1 MRLNPPRGD
10 RARPLART
18 GITIHAT
25 SPTAVRPAR
34 TVKYVSSV
42 AFPLGTASLPAGVR
56 GHAVAEFSALVRAF
70 GRFIGGRTGAGAG
83 LAVFRHGEPLVD
95 IWTGQACP
103 DAEWARDTGAIVF
116 SATKGVASTILHR
129 LADRGLLDYD
139 VPVATYWPEFGV
151 AGKDRITVRQL
162 MTHRAGLSALPTIAA
177 GAQDV
182 LDHELMEQRLAA
194 AAPDRLLGV
203 PAYHAFTYGWLVAG
217 LARAITGSSLAEL
230 FRTEVAEPLGVDGI
244 HLGRPPEGSPTPVAA
259 LCGSKLSV
267 VGAPLGALF
276 FGHAYGLPGTLGAA
290 ARALFLPG
298 IETLVAGDDPPVLHT
313 ELGAGNGVCTAP
325 ALATLYGAL
334 AGDGTVAGRRYL
346 SARTVQGLRRV
357 QTYRPD
363 HTLFYMPMM
372 WHLGYHSSRPARRAD
387 SATSASAD
395 PSAVPIRAWA
405 CPSASCTTAWTWA
418 PSPGISWLP
427 PGFCRWP
434 HGAPARSPGARRS
447 VRAGRRENVR
457 RSHAFRPESTWC
469 ANGCGGSR
477 PRTLRI
483 PRHFAGSA
491 ELR

>member
-1 MRLNPPRGD
+1 M
-10 RARPLART
+10 
-18 GITIHAT
+18 
-25 SPTAVRPAR
+25 
-34 TVKYVSSV
+34 
-42 AFPLGTASLPAGVR
+42 
-56 GHAVAEFSALVRAF
+56 
-70 GRFIGGRTGAGAG
+70 
-83 LAVFRHGEPLVD
+83 D

-129 LADRGLLDYD
+129 LADHGLLDYD

-372 WHLGYHSSRPARRAD
+372 WHLGYHSMPTGTQGGFGHIGLGGSFGCADPRLGLSIGFVHNRLDLGTFARDQLASTWILPLAARGARAVARREEVRARRA
-387 SATSASAD
+387 A
-395 PSAVPIRAWA
+395 
-405 CPSASCTTAWTWA
+405 
-418 PSPGISWLP
+418 
-427 PGFCRWP
+427 
-434 HGAPARSPGARRS
+434 
-447 VRAGRRENVR
+447 
-457 RSHAFRPESTWC
+457 
-469 ANGCGGSR
+469 
-477 PRTLRI
+477 
-483 PRHFAGSA
+483 
-491 ELR
+491 